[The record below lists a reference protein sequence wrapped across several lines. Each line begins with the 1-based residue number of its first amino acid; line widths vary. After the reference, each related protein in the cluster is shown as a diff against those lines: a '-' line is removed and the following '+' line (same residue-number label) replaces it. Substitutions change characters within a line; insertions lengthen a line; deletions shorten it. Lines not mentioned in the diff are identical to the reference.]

1 MISEYDV
8 SGKDVFRMW
17 FVDYT
22 WQSGLQVAIF
32 RMRVS
37 NLQQSHHSH
46 DWSKCIWDLRC
57 CYEEILFGHEV
68 VSSKPSE
75 VNSVCDDYHRFV
87 FNPFVKEI
95 SNPRCV
101 VVFTLTET
109 LIEFLLEVLTGRV
122 KLYRLPTVRIH
133 TGKSGLAY
141 ATRYAPNRSP
151 PSMTSLYMAA
161 MTRAIDGASGYGQLP
176 QYTALGQ
183 SPPRES

>member
-1 MISEYDV
+1 MRIELEAVGFGILV
-8 SGKDVFRMW
+8 SVE
-17 FVDYT
+17 
-22 WQSGLQVAIF
+22 S
-32 RMRVS
+32 
-37 NLQQSHHSH
+37 
-46 DWSKCIWDLRC
+46 
-57 CYEEILFGHEV
+57 CYEKILFGHEV

-101 VVFTLTET
+101 VVLTLTET

-141 ATRYAPNRSP
+141 ATRYAPNSSP
-151 PSMTSLYMAA
+151 PSMTSLYIAA
-161 MTRAIDGASGYGQLP
+161 MTRAIDGATGYGQLP